1 MRRVDEVLIPASE
14 RSAWAGTRILSF
26 MTIIPNLTPVDVA
39 CAWLVITHISY
50 QLWPKMAI
58 IEPPSSLE
66 KLCTVCIW
74 GPILVFVPGQIHNEN
89 GTFMPSD
96 LPTCMRPN
104 PDSAQCPEVDVMNAT
119 VIYEGVQQQRQATS
133 WIKDLKGRENKE
145 TVQGPELNHEENA
158 NTHAVENL

>member
-1 MRRVDEVLIPASE
+1 MA
-14 RSAWAGTRILSF
+14 
-26 MTIIPNLTPVDVA
+26 IIPNLTPVDVA

-89 GTFMPSD
+89 GTFMPYTPPPANLFAQKHCCRSYLWCNILYNSYRVILQFLLKKYLFLTQSKGQ
-96 LPTCMRPN
+96 LPFFCSTESSKTAEPS
-104 PDSAQCPEVDVMNAT
+104 PLTPLSGQFP
-119 VIYEGVQQQRQATS
+119 
-133 WIKDLKGRENKE
+133 
-145 TVQGPELNHEENA
+145 
-158 NTHAVENL
+158 